1 MLVHQ
6 RVERDD
12 SLLKSSHVK
21 ILTIDCRLISWET
34 YVFHQ
39 IASLES
45 RSPSLEE
52 MLCTA
57 RVNDIREDLK
67 KGWRRHGRSWAGS
80 PSAFPK
86 LV

>member
-1 MLVHQ
+1 MFL
-6 RVERDD
+6 
-12 SLLKSSHVK
+12 
-21 ILTIDCRLISWET
+21 